1 MKKIFKSIFQCFLF
15 LIDIKTGNKK
25 PWNIVICH
33 YKMLQQL
40 HIHNYAI
47 IDSIEINFSNHL
59 NIITGETGAGKSI
72 LMGALSLILGERAD
86 TSVLLDKEKKC
97 FIEGIFKTHHTAVKE
112 FLQKNDLDS
121 EEEILIRRE
130 ISSNGKSRAFIN
142 DTPVTLNQLKQLTSL
157 LVDLHQQFDTLEL
170 NNNDFQRE
178 VIDALAGNGKLIEQ
192 YQSIFKN
199 YRSVLKE
206 LEKLSNEQAIAN
218 KEFDY
223 NQFLFD
229 ELHEANFSENEIENI
244 DAEIKI
250 MSNAENIK
258 SLVQQLKSI
267 SNKLQT
273 LENIYPEIETINK
286 RLHSLQIELQDIS
299 GEIDS
304 INDKVN
310 YDAEKISELNDRMDL
325 GYGLLKKHNVQTT
338 GQLLEIKNQLAIELE
353 KITNLAESIAEKEK
367 QSQQYYQEAMKIA
380 KTISEKRQKE
390 VIPFE
395 EKVNL
400 LLSQVGMPNAKIK
413 VEIKDAGTLNTYG
426 NNTTEFLFNANL
438 SSSQT
443 NKITRFEPLRK
454 VASGGELS
462 RLMLSIKS
470 LVAKSV
476 QLPTLIF
483 DEIDSG
489 ISGEAAKQV
498 GIIIKELSVAH
509 QVISI
514 THQPQIAA
522 KAHRHFF
529 VYKEIKDDKIITAI
543 KTLNADERITAIA
556 TMLSGKKPT
565 AAAFENA
572 KEMMGN

>member
-1 MKKIFKSIFQCFLF
+1 
-15 LIDIKTGNKK
+15 
-25 PWNIVICH
+25 
-33 YKMLQQL
+33 MLHHL
-40 HIHNYAI
+40 HIQNYAI

-97 FIEGIFKTHHTAVKE
+97 FIEGIFKTSHKAVKE
-112 FLQKNDLDS
+112 FLQKNELDF

-130 ISSNGKSRAFIN
+130 IAFNGKSRAFIN
-142 DTPVTLNQLKQLTSL
+142 DTPVSLTQLKQLSSL

-178 VIDALAGNGKLIEQ
+178 VIDALAGNGKLIEE
-192 YQSIFKN
+192 YQSVFKN
-199 YRSVLKE
+199 YRSILKE
-206 LEKLSNEQAIAN
+206 LEILTNEQATAN
-218 KEFDY
+218 KELDY

-229 ELHEANFSENEIENI
+229 ELEKANFSENEIENI
-244 DAEIKI
+244 EAEIKM
-250 MSNAENIK
+250 MSHAENIK
-258 SLVQQLKSI
+258 SILSEIYFQLEESEQPLVQQVKTI
-267 SNKLQT
+267 IHKLQS
-273 LENIYPEIETINK
+273 LANVYPEIENLTT
-286 RLHSLQIELQDIS
+286 RLNSLQIEMQDIS
-299 GEIDS
+299 EEIDD
-304 INDKVN
+304 INHKVN
-310 YDAEKISELNDRMDL
+310 FDAEKIMELNDRMAV

-338 GQLLEIKNQLAIELE
+338 SQLQEIKNHLSTELE
-353 KITNLAESIAEKEK
+353 KVTNLSESILQKEK
-367 QSQQYYQEAMKIA
+367 QSQEYFKEALKMA
-380 KTISEKRQKE
+380 KNISDKRQKE
-390 VIPFE
+390 VKPFE
-395 EKVNL
+395 EKVNQL
-400 LLSQVGMPNAKIK
+400 LAQVGMPNARIK
-413 VEIKDAGTLNTYG
+413 VEIKEVDILNSLG
-426 NNTTEFLFNANL
+426 NNSIEFLFNANV
-438 SSSQT
+438 SSSQA
-443 NKITRFEPLRK
+443 NKSARFEPLRK

-498 GIIIKELSVAH
+498 GVIIKELSSAH

-522 KAHRHFF
+522 MANTHFF
-529 VYKEIKDDKIITAI
+529 VFKEIKDDKIFTAI
-543 KTLNADERITAIA
+543 KSLNADERITAIA

-572 KEMMGN
+572 REMIGN

>member
-1 MKKIFKSIFQCFLF
+1 
-15 LIDIKTGNKK
+15 
-25 PWNIVICH
+25 
-33 YKMLQQL
+33 MLQQL
-40 HIHNYAI
+40 NIHNYAI

-86 TSVLLDKEKKC
+86 TSVLLDKNKKC
-97 FIEGIFKTHHTAVKE
+97 YIEGVFNTQHIAVKD
-112 FLQKNDLDS
+112 FLQKSELDY

-130 ISSNGKSRAFIN
+130 ISVNGKSRAFIN
-142 DTPVTLNQLKQLTSL
+142 DTPVTLSQLKQLSSL

-170 NNNDFQRE
+170 SNNDFQRQ
-178 VIDALAGNGKLIEQ
+178 VIDSLAANGHHVEK
-192 YQSIFKN
+192 YQSVFKN
-199 YRSVLKE
+199 YRSIVKE
-206 LEKLSNEQAIAN
+206 LEKLTSEQATAN

-229 ELHEANFSENEIENI
+229 ELNEAGFSGNEIENI
-244 DAEIKI
+244 EAEIKV
-250 MSNAENIK
+250 MSHAENIK
-258 SLVQQLKSI
+258 SILSEVYFQMEESEEPLVQQVKSV
-267 SNKLQT
+267 SNQLQT
-273 LENIYPEIETINK
+273 LQNIYPEIEILNL
-286 RLHSLQIELQDIS
+286 RLHSLQIELHDIS
-299 GEIDS
+299 GEIDR
-304 INDKVN
+304 INNKVH
-310 YDAEKISELNDRMDL
+310 YDPERINQLNERMAV

-338 GQLLEIKNQLAIELE
+338 GQLFEIKEQLGSGLE
-353 KITNLAESIAEKEK
+353 KMSNLSGSIAEKEK
-367 QSQQYYQEAMKIA
+367 QSQYYYKEALQLA
-380 KTISEKRQKE
+380 KEISARRQKE
-390 VIPFE
+390 VPSFE
-395 EKVNL
+395 EKVNQ

-413 VEIKDAGTLNTYG
+413 VEIKETVILNSFG
-426 NNTTEFLFNANL
+426 NNTIEFLFNANV
-438 SSSQT
+438 SFMDINQSP
-443 NKITRFEPLRK
+443 RFETLRK

-489 ISGEAAKQV
+489 ISGEAARQV

-509 QVISI
+509 QVIAI

-522 KAHRHFF
+522 KANTHFF
-529 VYKEIKDDKIITAI
+529 VYKEIKDDKIVTAI
-543 KTLNADERITAIA
+543 KTLNADERITAVA

-572 KEMMGN
+572 REMMGN